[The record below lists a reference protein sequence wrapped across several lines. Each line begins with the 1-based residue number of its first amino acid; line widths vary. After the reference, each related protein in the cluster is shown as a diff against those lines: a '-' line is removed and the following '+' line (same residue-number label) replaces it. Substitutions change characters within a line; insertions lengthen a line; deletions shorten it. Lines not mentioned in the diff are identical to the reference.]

1 MPDLHITAYQHP
13 VDNRLYNRFRSLGM
27 VKPKKPGHRHRKRPI
42 AVTIIV
48 LIALGE
54 IVLRLYW
61 LSLYALQSRTWLIGF
76 PGSLWDAHGP
86 TPAGWVFAT
95 ASFRL
100 LWLLVSLA
108 VLIGLLAMKRWSWV
122 TLVFWVSVS
131 LSIGILHYFYRAS
144 YAFSPSDYAVM
155 AADMV
160 LVFALIQ
167 SDVQRIYGIRS
178 DDEDPIG

>member
-1 MPDLHITAYQHP
+1 MTKASKGKRKQ
-13 VDNRLYNRFRSLGM
+13 
-27 VKPKKPGHRHRKRPI
+27 RKRPI

-54 IVLRLYW
+54 ILLRLYW

-76 PGSLWDAHGP
+76 PGSIWDAHGP
-86 TPAGWVFAT
+86 TQAGLVFAT

-144 YAFSPSDYAVM
+144 YAFSSSDFAVM

-178 DDEDPIG
+178 DDVDLIG